1 MAFRF
6 ELKVDYSSWPTW
18 YDDGLRFGDFDPA
31 QLPIRQETLQRLLRW
46 QEVYDN
52 TYEDEYPYNSS
63 FPSEEALKIWVREG
77 LRLWVQL
84 NKELSSEYEVI
95 KQLLYQGEV
104 QPFTLETL
112 PDELQ
117 QKFKQDIEN
126 SSESLL

>member
-6 ELKVDYSSWPTW
+6 ELMVDYGSCPTW
-18 YDDGLRFGDFDPA
+18 FDDGLRFGNFDPA
-31 QLPIRQETLQRLLRW
+31 QLP
-46 QEVYDN
+46 N
-52 TYEDEYPYNSS
+52 NSS

-117 QKFKQDIEN
+117 QKVKQDIET